1 MKRTSLSFSL
11 FVGRPIVKL
20 RFPAKQYVRRSPSRL
35 GSRLPRKKKKMLDE
49 SLSGRWNA

>member
-20 RFPAKQYVRRSPSRL
+20 RFPAEEYVRRSPSRL
-35 GSRLPRKKKKMLDE
+35 GSRVAKKIKKMLDE
-49 SLSGRWNA
+49 RLRGQWNG